1 MHLGSPAVEH
11 VDVVVVGAGLAGLT
25 AARRLTQ
32 AGRTVVVLEARE
44 RVGGRTLNHT
54 FANGAVVELG
64 GQWVGP
70 TQDRVLALLAE
81 LGIATFPTFDRGDN
95 LVVLGEH
102 RAPKRFK
109 GDTFGLPPHVLV
121 DVGVAQRRLESMAR
135 SVPLDAPWQAAK
147 AARWDGETA
156 ESWIRRNL
164 RTSIGT
170 RLLASRGERRLLV

>member
-32 AGRTVVVLEARE
+32 AGRTVAVLEARE

-54 FANGAVVELG
+54 FANGAIVELG

-109 GDTFGLPPHVLV
+109 GDTFGLPPHVLA
-121 DVGVAQRRLESMAR
+121 DVGVAQRRLESMAKI
-135 SVPLDAPWQAAK
+135 S
-147 AARWDGETA
+147 AARRAVASGQGGSMGRRDGRE
-156 ESWIRRNL
+156 L
-164 RTSIGT
+164 DPPQPPHLDGT
-170 RLLASRGERRLLV
+170 RLLAPRGERRLLV